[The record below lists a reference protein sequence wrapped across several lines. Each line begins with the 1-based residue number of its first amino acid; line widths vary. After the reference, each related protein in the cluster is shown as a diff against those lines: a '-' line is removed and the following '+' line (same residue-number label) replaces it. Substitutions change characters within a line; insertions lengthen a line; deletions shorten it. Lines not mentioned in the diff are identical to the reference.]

1 MSVRPA
7 PATVSRRRAARIVVE
22 CELTMIVKRLKI
34 PDIIA
39 VRPDRHED
47 ERGFFSETYNRRAL
61 ADAGVEEEFV
71 QDNHSLS
78 VPQGTL
84 RGLHFQAPPAAQAKL
99 VRVVRGTIFDVAVD
113 IRVGSPSFGEHLCCE
128 LSAREWNQIYIP
140 KGFAH
145 GFCTLE
151 PDTEVIYKVSDYYAP
166 EHDRGVLWNDPA
178 LGIEWPVSDPLL
190 SEKDRSHPRL
200 CDLPDYFVY
209 KPIVNG

>member
-1 MSVRPA
+1 MF
-7 PATVSRRRAARIVVE
+7 
-22 CELTMIVKRLKI
+22 VKRLKF
-34 PDIIA
+34 PDLLAI
-39 VRPDRHED
+39 RPDRHED

-78 VPQGTL
+78 GPQGTL
-84 RGLHFQAPPAAQAKL
+84 RGLHFQAPPAAQAKV
-99 VRVVRGTIFDVAVD
+99 VRVVRGVILDVAVD
-113 IRVGSPSFGEHLCCE
+113 IRVGSPSFGQHVCCE
-128 LSAREWNQIYIP
+128 LSARKWNQIYIP

-166 EHDRGVLWNDPA
+166 EHDRGLLWSDPA
-178 LGIEWPVSDPLL
+178 LGIKWPVSEPLL
-190 SEKDRSHPRL
+190 SEKDRSHPLLRE
-200 CDLPDYFVY
+200 LPDYFVY